1 MEKDSIDK
9 LKKWV
14 DDHPEEADVKQINL
28 TTGKEFTMR
37 EVLNEVVEADNQGVI
52 LKEGVVILGKVVDK
66 EELEILDNTE
76 SWIKRI

>member
-1 MEKDSIDK
+1 MEKGSIVK
-9 LKKWV
+9 LKEWV
-14 DDHPEEADVKQINL
+14 DEHPEEADVKQINL

-66 EELEILDNTE
+66 EELEIIDNTE

>member
-1 MEKDSIDK
+1 MDKETINK

-14 DDHPEEADVKQINL
+14 EDHPEEADAKQINL

-37 EVLNEVVEADNQGVI
+37 EVLNEVAEADNQGVI
-52 LKEGVVILGKVVDK
+52 LKEGVVILGKTLDK
-66 EELEILDNTE
+66 EDLEVIDNTE

>member
-14 DDHPEEADVKQINL
+14 DEHPEEADAKQINL

-37 EVLNEVVEADNQGVI
+37 EVLNDVVDADKQGIIV
-52 LKEGVVILGKVVDK
+52 KEGVVLLGKVVDK
-66 EELEILDNTE
+66 EKLEIIDNTE
-76 SWIKRI
+76 NWIKRI

>member
-14 DDHPEEADVKQINL
+14 DAHPEEADAKQINL

-37 EVLNEVVEADNQGVI
+37 EVLNEVVEADNQGVM

-66 EELEILDNTE
+66 EELEIIDNTE
-76 SWIKRI
+76 SWIKRL